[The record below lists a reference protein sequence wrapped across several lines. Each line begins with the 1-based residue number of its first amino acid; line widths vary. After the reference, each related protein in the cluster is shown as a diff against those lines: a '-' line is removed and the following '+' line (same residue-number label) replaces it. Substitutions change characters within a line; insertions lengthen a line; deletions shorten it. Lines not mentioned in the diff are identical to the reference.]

1 MLRVLIV
8 DDEPLARE
16 NLRVLLQ
23 EQSDIEVVG
32 ECANAIEGIGA
43 VHKLRPDVLF
53 LDIQMPR
60 ISGLEMVGMLDPEHR
75 PYIVFLTAFD
85 EYAVKAFEEHAFDY
99 LLKPIE
105 EKRLEKTLTRLRQER
120 TAQDVTL
127 LPEHQQPLKFIPCT
141 GHSRIYLLQMDDV
154 AFVSSRLSGVYVTS
168 AEGNEGFTELTLRT
182 LESRTPLIRCHRQ
195 YLVNMAHLKEI
206 RLEDNGQA
214 ELVLRAGQTVP
225 VSRRYLKS
233 LKEAI
238 GCKTDTLRAIA
249 SSTFEGSMLSNDIL
263 RSLRYTLK
271 ANNNDMVRI
280 LALSDMESTSAGFD
294 TWMTKEDEEGFVRC
308 PDIILSG
315 FLNGL
320 IYDKRGKDESAPELA
335 LERRVNNNTVLKKLR
350 IAFCL
355 KTDDILAIMTEQ
367 KFRVSMPEITAMMRA
382 PDHKNYRECGDQFL
396 RYFLRGLTQRVH
408 NQKG

>member
-105 EKRLEKTLTRLRQER
+105 EKRLEKTLTRLHQER
-120 TAQDVTL
+120 T
-127 LPEHQQPLKFIPCT
+127 LKFIPCT
-141 GHSRIYLLQMDDV
+141 VHSRIYILQMDDV

-225 VSRRYLKS
+225 VSRR
-233 LKEAI
+233 
-238 GCKTDTLRAIA
+238 
-249 SSTFEGSMLSNDIL
+249 
-263 RSLRYTLK
+263 
-271 ANNNDMVRI
+271 
-280 LALSDMESTSAGFD
+280 
-294 TWMTKEDEEGFVRC
+294 
-308 PDIILSG
+308 
-315 FLNGL
+315 
-320 IYDKRGKDESAPELA
+320 
-335 LERRVNNNTVLKKLR
+335 
-350 IAFCL
+350 
-355 KTDDILAIMTEQ
+355 
-367 KFRVSMPEITAMMRA
+367 
-382 PDHKNYRECGDQFL
+382 
-396 RYFLRGLTQRVH
+396 
-408 NQKG
+408 